1 MFVFMKGDQHAPK
14 CKFSKK
20 LMASFKDS
28 SNGIGYKF
36 GSFDILS
43 DERIRQWL
51 KFYSDWP
58 TFPQVFVKG
67 EFHGGVDVVCELI
80 ENGEFD

>member
-1 MFVFMKGDQHAPK
+1 MFVFMKGEQHAPK